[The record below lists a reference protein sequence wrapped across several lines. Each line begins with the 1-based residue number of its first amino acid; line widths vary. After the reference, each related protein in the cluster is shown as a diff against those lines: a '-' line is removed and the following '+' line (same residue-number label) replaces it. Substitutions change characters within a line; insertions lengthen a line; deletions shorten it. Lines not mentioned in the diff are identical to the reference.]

1 MNITFF
7 NQNFLIQREVVAAL
21 RRLPGT
27 KVIIVDIPLHPVADQ
42 IRQATQVLET
52 YGCSALVT
60 INEGGID
67 TGGILWEFI
76 ESKGIVHVNW
86 SVDDPFYEELILTK
100 KFRPSKRRFDFVSDK
115 GYVEPMRQR
124 GYHAYF
130 LPLAVDTS
138 IFNPGDPSSKAW
150 EHDIVFVGN
159 SYLYHMNDMLKTCP
173 GFVDTL
179 APFLGKVVRHY
190 NDNVAYDVEDSITKE
205 LRRVKLP
212 RDLTFE
218 KAHYLAKHAAG
229 YLARKQMILFLVKK
243 YPGFKVFGESGWL
256 NDLPAERLGTA
267 KYYDTLCDVYRKA
280 KITIDINRMVIRN
293 GFTQRVFDVPASG
306 GFVITSS
313 KPVINEYFETSG
325 PNQELAAFKSI
336 NDLMGLIDYFLR
348 NDDERVAIAERG
360 MQKVISKH
368 TYNHRIAEMFRVISQ
383 GLERMPPTP
392 GI

>member
-1 MNITFF
+1 MNIAFF
-7 NQNFLIQREVVAAL
+7 NQNFLIQQEVVAAL

-27 KVIIVDIPLHPVADQ
+27 KVIIVDIPLHPVTEQ

-52 YGCSALVT
+52 YGCSALIT

-76 ESKGIVHVNW
+76 ELKGIVHVNW
-86 SVDDPFYEELILTK
+86 SVDDPFYEEIILTK
-100 KFRPSKRRFDFVSDK
+100 KFRPSNRRFDFVSDK
-115 GYVEPMRQR
+115 GYVEPMRER

-138 IFNPGDPSSKAW
+138 IFSPADPSAK

-173 GFVDTL
+173 GFIDTL
-179 APFLGKVVRHY
+179 APFLGKVVRYY
-190 NDNVAYDVEDSITKE
+190 NDNVAYDVEDAIAKALHS
-205 LRRVKLP
+205 VKLP

-218 KAHYLAKHAAG
+218 KAHYIAKHTAG

-256 NDLPAERLGTA
+256 NDLPAERLFTA
-267 KYYDTLCDVYRKA
+267 KYYDGLCDVYRKA
-280 KITIDINRMVIRN
+280 KIAIDINRMVIRN

-306 GFVITSS
+306 GFLITSS
-313 KPVINEYFETSG
+313 KPVVNEYFETSG
-325 PNQELAAFKSI
+325 PNQELAAFKSLKDI
-336 NDLMGLIDYFLR
+336 TDLIDYFLIH
-348 NDDERVAIAERG
+348 DDKRLAIAERG
-360 MQKVISKH
+360 MQKVVSNH

-383 GLERMPPTP
+383 GFERMRQTP